1 MDPGAGRGLQPVT
14 AEGAAAGQRPRW
26 AAFQR
31 RVFATPQFFRLWSAQ
46 VVTSTG
52 DWLGFLAISVVAV
65 RLGAGTPEAAIG
77 IVLAARLVPG
87 VFFSQ
92 VAGVLADRWDRRR
105 LMVVCDLARAGILL
119 VVPLVNSV
127 WQLVLVSL
135 ALEAFTL
142 LWIPAKEAS
151 VPNLLPAKHLT
162 AANSLSMFAT
172 YATFPVASL
181 IFARVAGALEGA
193 DREGW
198 LGLLYPDKQGPI
210 FYLDALTFVV
220 SAALVFSLPL
230 RHPRDAAR
238 AERPAVRWEG
248 VFREYREGWRY
259 VVVNPTVRSVNIGL
273 ATALIGGGMLIPLA
287 LVYAIEVL
295 RVGEG
300 GFADIV
306 TGLSAGVGV
315 GVLVLSLLQRRVHK
329 HRMFARSVTGA
340 GVCLLVAS
348 SLGSLPWVM
357 LVAGAVGVC
366 AGGMYVL
373 GFTLLHEHTAD
384 EVRGRVFAGLY
395 SIVRLCVVLALVV
408 GPLLA
413 ALFDRISEVLWDRS
427 IDIGIVVVELP
438 GVRLTLWLAG
448 LTVIVAGLLAR
459 RTQRAVAATGSN
471 DPDGPSGAPT
481 ADESLG
487 D

>member
-1 MDPGAGRGLQPVT
+1 MAPEEDPAGGSARTG
-14 AEGAAAGQRPRW
+14 
-26 AAFQR
+26 FQER
-31 RVFATPQFFRLWSAQ
+31 IFGSRQFFRLWSAQ

-52 DWLGFLAISVVAV
+52 DWLGLLAISVVAA
-65 RLGAGTPEAAIG
+65 RLGSGTPEAAIG
-77 IVLAARLVPG
+77 LVLATRLVPG
-87 VFFSQ
+87 IFFSQ
-92 VAGVLADRWDRRR
+92 VAGVLADRSDRRR

-119 VVPLVNSV
+119 IVPLVNSV

-151 VPNLLPAKHLT
+151 VPNLLPAQHLT
-162 AANSLSMFAT
+162 VANSLSMFAT
-172 YATFPVASL
+172 YATFPVAALIYSRVGSL
-181 IFARVAGALEGA
+181 VDGASP
-193 DREGW
+193 DGW
-198 LGLLYPDKQGPI
+198 LGLLYLDNEGPI

-220 SAALVFSLPL
+220 SAVLVFSLPL
-230 RHPRDAAR
+230 RRHGEAGQSAR
-238 AERPAVRWEG
+238 AALGWHG
-248 VFREYREGWRY
+248 MFREYREGWRY
-259 VVVNPTVRSVNIGL
+259 VVVNPTVRSVNISL

-295 RVGEG
+295 GEG
-300 GFADIV
+300 EQGFADIV
-306 TGLSAGVGV
+306 TGLSVGV
-315 GVLVLSLLQRRVHK
+315 GIGVIVLSLLQRRLHK

-340 GVCLLVAS
+340 GLCLLVAS
-348 SLGSLPWVM
+348 SLGSLAWVV

-373 GFTLLHEHTAD
+373 GFTLLHENTAD

-413 ALFDRISEVLWDRS
+413 AAFDRISEALWDRS
-427 IDIGIVVVELP
+427 VDIGVVVELP

-448 LTVIVAGLLAR
+448 LTVVVAGLLAR
-459 RTQRAVAATGSN
+459 RTQRGQAAAG
-471 DPDGPSGAPT
+471 SGAE
-481 ADESLG
+481 ASLE
-487 D
+487 DS

>member
-1 MDPGAGRGLQPVT
+1 MT
-14 AEGAAAGQRPRW
+14 AEGSRVETRRTW
-26 AAFQR
+26 SRFRR
-31 RVFATPQFFRLWSAQ
+31 RVFGTPQFFRLWSAQ

-52 DWLGFLAISVVAV
+52 DWLGFLAISVVAA
-65 RLGAGTPEAAIG
+65 RLGSGTPEAAIG

-87 VFFSQ
+87 IFFSQ
-92 VAGVLADRWDRRR
+92 LAGVLADRWDRRR

-119 VVPLVNSV
+119 IVPLVNSV

-151 VPNLLPAKHLT
+151 VPNLLPAGHLT
-162 AANSLSMFAT
+162 AANSLSMIAT

-181 IFARVAGALEGA
+181 IFARVAGLLEDA
-193 DREGW
+193 SPDGW
-198 LGLLYPDKQGPI
+198 LGRLYLDNQGPI
-210 FYLDALTFVV
+210 FYLDALTFVL
-220 SAALVFSLPL
+220 SAVLVFSLPL
-230 RHPRDAAR
+230 RHRRDPAR
-238 AERPAVRWEG
+238 PERASLRWEG
-248 VFREYREGWRY
+248 MFREYREGWRY
-259 VVVNPTVRSVNIGL
+259 VVVNPTVRSVNVGL

-315 GVLVLSLLQRRVHK
+315 GVVVLSVLQRRVHK
-329 HRMFARSVTGA
+329 HRVFARSVTGA
-340 GVCLLVAS
+340 GVCLLVAA
-348 SLGSLPWVM
+348 SLGSLPWVV

-373 GFTLLHEHTAD
+373 GFTLLHEHSAD

-395 SIVRLCVVLALVV
+395 SIVRLCVVVAMVV

-413 ALFDRISEVLWDRS
+413 AAFDRLSEVLWDRS
-427 IDIGIVVVELP
+427 LDVGFVVELP

-459 RTQRAVAATGSN
+459 RTYRAQAAAESGVAAGSAES
-471 DPDGPSGAPT
+471 PEDG
-481 ADESLG
+481 
-487 D
+487 

>member
-1 MDPGAGRGLQPVT
+1 MTV
-14 AEGAAAGQRPRW
+14 EGAPSGRRRTW
-26 AAFQR
+26 TGFQR
-31 RVFATPQFFRLWSAQ
+31 RVFGTPQFFRLWSAQ

-52 DWLGFLAISVVAV
+52 DWLGFLAISVVAA
-65 RLGAGTPEAAIG
+65 RLGSGTPEAAIG
-77 IVLAARLVPG
+77 LVLAARLVPG
-87 VFFSQ
+87 IFFSQ

-119 VVPLVNSV
+119 IVPLVNSV

-181 IFARVAGALEGA
+181 IFARVAGVLE
-193 DREGW
+193 DVSDEGW
-198 LGLLYPDKQGPI
+198 LGLLYPDKQGPV
-210 FYLDALTFVV
+210 FYLDALTFLV
-220 SAALVFSLPL
+220 SAVLVFSLPL
-230 RHPRDAAR
+230 RHRREPGRTARD
-238 AERPAVRWEG
+238 AVRWEG

-295 RVGEG
+295 RAGEG

-306 TGLSAGVGV
+306 TGLSVGVGV
-315 GVLVLSLLQRRVHK
+315 GVLVLSVLQRRVHK

-340 GVCLLVAS
+340 GVCLLVAA
-348 SLGSLPWVM
+348 SLGSLPWVV
-357 LVAGAVGVC
+357 LVAGAVGIC

-395 SIVRLCVVLALVV
+395 SVVRLCVVVAMVV

-413 ALFDRISEVLWDRS
+413 ALFDRVSEVLWDRS
-427 IDIGIVVVELP
+427 IDIGIVVELP

-448 LTVIVAGLLAR
+448 LTVIVAGLLVR
-459 RTQRAVAATGSN
+459 RTQRVQAASESAAPDSASPGSLE
-471 DPDGPSGAPT
+471 DS
-481 ADESLG
+481 
-487 D
+487 

>member
-1 MDPGAGRGLQPVT
+1 MT
-14 AEGAAAGQRPRW
+14 AEGSRVETRRTW
-26 AAFQR
+26 SRFRR
-31 RVFATPQFFRLWSAQ
+31 RVFGTPQFFRLWSAQ

-52 DWLGFLAISVVAV
+52 DWLGFLAISVVAA
-65 RLGAGTPEAAIG
+65 RLGSGTPEAAIG

-87 VFFSQ
+87 IFFSQ
-92 VAGVLADRWDRRR
+92 LAGVLADRWDRRR

-119 VVPLVNSV
+119 IVPLVNSV

-151 VPNLLPAKHLT
+151 VPNLLPAGHLT
-162 AANSLSMFAT
+162 AANSLSMIAT

-181 IFARVAGALEGA
+181 IFARVAGLLEDA
-193 DREGW
+193 SPDGW
-198 LGLLYPDKQGPI
+198 LGRLYLDNQGPI
-210 FYLDALTFVV
+210 FYLDALTFVL
-220 SAALVFSLPL
+220 SAVLVFSLPL
-230 RHPRDAAR
+230 RHRRDPAR
-238 AERPAVRWEG
+238 PERASLRWEG
-248 VFREYREGWRY
+248 MFREYREGWRY
-259 VVVNPTVRSVNIGL
+259 VVVNPTVRSVNVGL

-315 GVLVLSLLQRRVHK
+315 GVVVLSVLQRRVHK
-329 HRMFARSVTGA
+329 HRVFARSVTGA
-340 GVCLLVAS
+340 GVCLLVAA
-348 SLGSLPWVM
+348 SLGSLPWVV

-373 GFTLLHEHTAD
+373 GFTLLHEHSAD

-395 SIVRLCVVLALVV
+395 SIVRLCVVVAMVV

-413 ALFDRISEVLWDRS
+413 AAFDRLSEVLWDRS
-427 IDIGIVVVELP
+427 LDVGFVVELP

-459 RTQRAVAATGSN
+459 RTYRAQAAAGSGVAAGS
-471 DPDGPSGAPT
+471 A
-481 ADESLG
+481 ESAEEG
-487 D
+487 

>member
-1 MDPGAGRGLQPVT
+1 MAAEDGSAERRRSLAGFRL
-14 AEGAAAGQRPRW
+14 
-26 AAFQR
+26 

-52 DWLGFLAISVVAV
+52 DWLGFLAISVVAA
-65 RLGAGTPEAAIG
+65 RLGSGTPEAAISV
-77 IVLAARLVPG
+77 VLAARLVPG
-87 VFFSQ
+87 VLFSQ

-105 LMVVCDLARAGILL
+105 LMVVCDLARAGIL
-119 VVPLVNSV
+119 VAVPLVNSV

-151 VPNLLPAKHLT
+151 VPNLLPAHHLT

-181 IFARVAGALEGA
+181 VFARLA
-193 DREGW
+193 
-198 LGLLYPDKQGPI
+198 GLLDDVSPDSWLSVLYTDNQGPI

-230 RHPRDAAR
+230 RPQRPQGPRAR
-238 AERPAVRWEG
+238 ATLRWEG
-248 VFREYREGWRY
+248 IVREYREGWRY
-259 VVVNPTVRSVNIGL
+259 VVVNPTVRSVNVGL

-287 LVYAIEVL
+287 LVYAVDVL
-295 RVGEG
+295 EVGEP
-300 GFADIV
+300 GFADII

-315 GVLVLSLLQRRVHK
+315 GVLILSILQKRVDK
-329 HRMFARSVTGA
+329 HRMFALSVTGA
-340 GVCLLVAS
+340 GVFLLVAS

-357 LVAGAVGVC
+357 PAAGAVGVC

-384 EVRGRVFAGLY
+384 ELRGRVFAGLY
-395 SIVRLCVVLALVV
+395 SIVRLCVVVALVL

-413 ALFDRISEVLWDRS
+413 AGLDRISEVLWDGS
-427 IDIGIVVVELP
+427 IDIGIVVELP
-438 GVRLTLWLAG
+438 GVRLALWLAG

-459 RTQRAVAATGSN
+459 RTQRSETAAGHPVDT
-471 DPDGPSGAPT
+471 PDSEGA
-481 ADESLG
+481 
-487 D
+487 

>member
-1 MDPGAGRGLQPVT
+1 MT
-14 AEGAAAGQRPRW
+14 AEEATREGRRSWAG
-26 AAFQR
+26 FQR
-31 RVFATPQFFRLWSAQ
+31 RIFATPQFFRLWSAQ

-52 DWLGFLAISVVAV
+52 DWLGFLAISVVAA
-65 RLGAGTPEAAIG
+65 RLGSGTPEAAIG
-77 IVLAARLVPG
+77 LVLAARLVPG
-87 VFFSQ
+87 IFFSQ
-92 VAGVLADRWDRRR
+92 VAGVLADRFDRRR

-119 VVPLVNSV
+119 IVPLVNSV

-162 AANSLSMFAT
+162 AANSLSMLAT

-181 IFARVAGALEGA
+181 IYARVAGALEGA
-193 DREGW
+193 SRDGW
-198 LGLLYPDKQGPI
+198 LGLRDPDKQGPV
-210 FYLDALTFVV
+210 FYLDALTFVA

-230 RHPRDAAR
+230 RHHRHPDRSAR
-238 AERPAVRWEG
+238 AALRWEG
-248 VFREYREGWRY
+248 VVREYRQGWRY

-306 TGLSAGVGV
+306 TALSAGVGV
-315 GVLVLSLLQRRVHK
+315 GVVVLSLLQRRVHK
-329 HRMFARSVTGA
+329 HRVFARSVTGA
-340 GVCLLVAS
+340 GLCLLVAA

-357 LVAGAVGVC
+357 LVAGAVGMC

-413 ALFDRISEVLWDRS
+413 AAFDRISELLFDRS
-427 IDIGIVVVELP
+427 IHIGSVVVELP

-459 RTQRAVAATGSN
+459 RTQRAVAAAGADGAAGSLAGAE
-471 DPDGPSGAPT
+471 PDS
-481 ADESLG
+481 SLE

>member
-1 MDPGAGRGLQPVT
+1 MT
-14 AEGAAAGQRPRW
+14 AEGSRVETRRTW
-26 AAFQR
+26 SRFRR
-31 RVFATPQFFRLWSAQ
+31 RVFGTPQFFRLWSAQ

-52 DWLGFLAISVVAV
+52 DWLGFLAISVVAA
-65 RLGAGTPEAAIG
+65 RLGSGTPEAAIG

-87 VFFSQ
+87 IFFSQ
-92 VAGVLADRWDRRR
+92 LAGVLADRWDRRR

-119 VVPLVNSV
+119 IVPLVNSV

-151 VPNLLPAKHLT
+151 VPNLLPAGHLT
-162 AANSLSMFAT
+162 AANSLSMIAT

-181 IFARVAGALEGA
+181 IFARVAGLLEDA
-193 DREGW
+193 SPDGW
-198 LGLLYPDKQGPI
+198 LGRLYLDNQGPI
-210 FYLDALTFVV
+210 FYLDALTFVL
-220 SAALVFSLPL
+220 SAVLVFSLPL
-230 RHPRDAAR
+230 RHRRDPAR
-238 AERPAVRWEG
+238 PERASLRWEG
-248 VFREYREGWRY
+248 MFREYREGWRY
-259 VVVNPTVRSVNIGL
+259 VVVNPTVRSVNVGL

-315 GVLVLSLLQRRVHK
+315 GVVVLSVLQRRVHK
-329 HRMFARSVTGA
+329 HRVFARSVTGA
-340 GVCLLVAS
+340 GVCLLVAA
-348 SLGSLPWVM
+348 SLGSLPWVV

-373 GFTLLHEHTAD
+373 GFTLLHEHSAD

-395 SIVRLCVVLALVV
+395 SIVRLCVVVAMVV

-413 ALFDRISEVLWDRS
+413 AAFDRLSEVLWDRS
-427 IDIGIVVVELP
+427 LDVGFVVELP

-459 RTQRAVAATGSN
+459 RTYRAQAAAESGVAAGS
-471 DPDGPSGAPT
+471 A
-481 ADESLG
+481 ESAEEG
-487 D
+487 

>member
-1 MDPGAGRGLQPVT
+1 MTV
-14 AEGAAAGQRPRW
+14 EGAPSGRRRTW
-26 AAFQR
+26 TGFQR
-31 RVFATPQFFRLWSAQ
+31 RVFGTPQFFRLWSAQ

-52 DWLGFLAISVVAV
+52 DWLGFLAISVVAA
-65 RLGAGTPEAAIG
+65 RLGSGSPEAAIG
-77 IVLAARLVPG
+77 LVLAARLVPG
-87 VFFSQ
+87 IFFSQ

-119 VVPLVNSV
+119 LVPLVNSV

-181 IFARVAGALEGA
+181 IFARVAGVLEDA
-193 DREGW
+193 SDEGW
-198 LGLLYPDKQGPI
+198 LGLLYPDKQGPV
-210 FYLDALTFVV
+210 FYLDALTFLV

-230 RHPRDAAR
+230 RHRREPGRTARD
-238 AERPAVRWEG
+238 AVRWEG
-248 VFREYREGWRY
+248 VFREYREGWRH

-295 RVGEG
+295 RAGEG

-306 TGLSAGVGV
+306 TGLSVGVGV
-315 GVLVLSLLQRRVHK
+315 GVLVLSVLQRRVHK

-340 GVCLLVAS
+340 GVCLLVAA
-348 SLGSLPWVM
+348 SLGSLPWVV
-357 LVAGAVGVC
+357 LVAGAVGIC

-395 SIVRLCVVLALVV
+395 SIVRLCVVVAMVV

-413 ALFDRISEVLWDRS
+413 ALFDRVSEVLWDRS
-427 IDIGIVVVELP
+427 IDIGIVVELP

-448 LTVIVAGLLAR
+448 LTVIVAGLLVR
-459 RTQRAVAATGSN
+459 RTQRVQAAAESAAPDSASPGSLE
-471 DPDGPSGAPT
+471 DS
-481 ADESLG
+481 
-487 D
+487 

>member
-1 MDPGAGRGLQPVT
+1 MT
-14 AEGAAAGQRPRW
+14 AEGAPEDRPGRW
-26 AAFQR
+26 AGFQR
-31 RVFATPQFFRLWSAQ
+31 RIFATPQFFRLWSAQ

-52 DWLGFLAISVVAV
+52 DWLGFLAISVVAA
-65 RLGAGTPEAAIG
+65 RLGSGTPEAAIG
-77 IVLAARLVPG
+77 LVLAARLVPG
-87 VFFSQ
+87 VLLSQ

-105 LMVVCDLARAGILL
+105 LMVTCDLARAGILL
-119 VVPLVNSV
+119 AVPLVNKV

-151 VPNLLPAKHLT
+151 VPNLLPAQHLT

-181 IFARVAGALEGA
+181 IFARVANALEGA
-193 DREGW
+193 SVDGW
-198 LGLLYPDKQGPI
+198 LAPFYPDKQGPI

-230 RHPRDAAR
+230 RHPRDPNLSKR
-238 AERPAVRWEG
+238 AAVRWEG

-259 VVVNPTVRSVNIGL
+259 VVVNPTVRSVTIGL

-295 RVGEG
+295 RVGEQ

-315 GVLVLSLLQRRVHK
+315 GVLVLSILQRRVNK
-329 HRMFARSVTGA
+329 HRVFARSLTGA
-340 GVCLLVAS
+340 GLGLLVAA

-357 LVAGAVGVC
+357 LVAAAVGMC

-373 GFTLLHEHTAD
+373 GFTLLHEFTAD

-413 ALFDRISEVLWDRS
+413 AAFDRISEVLWDRA
-427 IDIGIVVVELP
+427 IDIGILVVELP

-448 LTVIVAGLLAR
+448 LTVVLAGLLAR
-459 RTQRAVAATGSN
+459 RTQRVEASARRATTS
-471 DPDGPSGAPT
+471 GP
-481 ADESLG
+481 ESLE
-487 D
+487 DRSLED

>member
-1 MDPGAGRGLQPVT
+1 MDPGAGKGRQPVT
-14 AEGAAAGQRPRW
+14 AEGAAAGQRRRW

-52 DWLGFLAISVVAV
+52 DWLGFLAIAVVAA

-77 IVLAARLVPG
+77 VVIAARLVPG

-92 VAGVLADRWDRRR
+92 VAGVLADRFDRRR

-181 IFARVAGALEGA
+181 IFARVAGALESA

-230 RHPRDAAR
+230 RHPRDAVR
-238 AERPAVRWEG
+238 AERPTLRWEG
-248 VFREYREGWRY
+248 VVREYREGWRY

-273 ATALIGGGMLIPLA
+273 ATALMGGGMLIPLA
-287 LVYAIEVL
+287 LVYSIEVL
-295 RVGEG
+295 GVGEG

-315 GVLVLSLLQRRVHK
+315 GVVVLSLLQRRVHK
-329 HRMFARSVTGA
+329 HRVFARSLTGA

-357 LVAGAVGVC
+357 LVAGAVGAC

-395 SIVRLCVVLALVV
+395 SIVRLCVVVALVV

-471 DPDGPSGAPT
+471 GPAGDPTG
-481 ADESLG
+481 DETLG

>member
-1 MDPGAGRGLQPVT
+1 MT
-14 AEGAAAGQRPRW
+14 AEGTPVERRRTWTGFR
-26 AAFQR
+26 R
-31 RVFATPQFFRLWSAQ
+31 RVFGTPQFFRLWSAQ

-52 DWLGFLAISVVAV
+52 DWLGFLAISVVAT
-65 RLGAGTPEAAIG
+65 RLWSGSPEAAIG
-77 IVLAARLVPG
+77 VVLAARLVPG
-87 VFFSQ
+87 IFFSQ
-92 VAGVLADRWDRRR
+92 IAGVLADRWDRRR

-119 VVPLVNSV
+119 IVPLVNSV

-151 VPNLLPAKHLT
+151 VPNLLPAGHLT

-181 IFARVAGALEGA
+181 IFARVASRLE
-193 DREGW
+193 DVSPDGW
-198 LGLLYPDKQGPI
+198 LGLLYLDKQGPI

-220 SAALVFSLPL
+220 SAVLVFSLPL
-230 RHPRDAAR
+230 RHPRDPSRAAR
-238 AERPAVRWEG
+238 APVRWEG

-259 VVVNPTVRSVNIGL
+259 VIVNPTVRSVNISL

-287 LVYAIEVL
+287 LVYAIDVL
-295 RVGEG
+295 RVGEQ
-300 GFADIV
+300 GFADIL

-348 SLGSLPWVM
+348 SLGSLQWVV

-373 GFTLLHEHTAD
+373 GFTLLHENTAD

-395 SIVRLCVVLALVV
+395 SIVRLSVVVAMVA

-413 ALFDRISEVLWDRS
+413 AAFDRISEVLWNRS
-427 IDIGIVVVELP
+427 LDVGFVVELP

-459 RTQRAVAATGSN
+459 RTQRAQAATDSAAG
-471 DPDGPSGAPT
+471 
-481 ADESLG
+481 ESLE
-487 D
+487 DC